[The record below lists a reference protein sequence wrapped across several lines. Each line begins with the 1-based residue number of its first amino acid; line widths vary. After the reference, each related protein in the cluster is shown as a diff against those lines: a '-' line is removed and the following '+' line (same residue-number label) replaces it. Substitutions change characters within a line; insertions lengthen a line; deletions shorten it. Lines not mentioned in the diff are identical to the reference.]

1 MEKRLTAGAV
11 FFVAADFFRVGA
23 AAFMGAAGFS
33 GRAAV
38 FLIVVAFAMG
48 LEVVVVALDFLGCG
62 ASDSSSAFLFLPV
75 DLAAVAFVL
84 AAVGFGLAVLV
95 LGFADLG
102 CFFAAGLAVVTL
114 VLFVFGSSS
123 DSSALRLLPLGLVV
137 VGWAIAGGVG
147 VLRARIEARVGA
159 GAAPASAA
167 SLRGMLT
174 DYAQRVQDL

>member
-1 MEKRLTAGAV
+1 VEKRLTAGAV
-11 FFVAADFFRVGA
+11 FFVAAAFFWVGA
-23 AAFMGAAGFS
+23 VAFMRAAGFS

-75 DLAAVAFVL
+75 DLAAVALVL
-84 AAVGFGLAVLV
+84 AVADCGLAVAGFGLAVLV

-102 CFFAAGLAVVTL
+102 CFFAAGWVVVTL
-114 VLFVFGSSS
+114 VLFAFGSSS

-137 VGWAIAGGVG
+137 V
-147 VLRARIEARVGA
+147 
-159 GAAPASAA
+159 
-167 SLRGMLT
+167 
-174 DYAQRVQDL
+174 D

>member
-11 FFVAADFFRVGA
+11 FFVAAAFFWVGA
-23 AAFMGAAGFS
+23 VAFMRAAGFS

-75 DLAAVAFVL
+75 DLAAVALVL
-84 AAVGFGLAVLV
+84 AVADCGLAVAGFGLAVLV

-102 CFFAAGLAVVTL
+102 CFFAAGWVVVTL
-114 VLFVFGSSS
+114 VLFAFGSSS

-137 VGWAIAGGVG
+137 VG
-147 VLRARIEARVGA
+147 
-159 GAAPASAA
+159 
-167 SLRGMLT
+167 
-174 DYAQRVQDL
+174 

>member
-1 MEKRLTAGAV
+1 VEKRLTAGAV
-11 FFVAADFFRVGA
+11 FFVAAAFFWVGA
-23 AAFMGAAGFS
+23 VAFMRAAGFS

-75 DLAAVAFVL
+75 DLAAVALVL
-84 AAVGFGLAVLV
+84 AVADCGLAVAGFGLAVLV

-102 CFFAAGLAVVTL
+102 CFFAAGWVVVTL
-114 VLFVFGSSS
+114 VLFAFGSSS

-137 VGWAIAGGVG
+137 VG
-147 VLRARIEARVGA
+147 
-159 GAAPASAA
+159 
-167 SLRGMLT
+167 
-174 DYAQRVQDL
+174 

>member
-1 MEKRLTAGAV
+1 
-11 FFVAADFFRVGA
+11 
-23 AAFMGAAGFS
+23 MGAAGFS

-75 DLAAVAFVL
+75 DLATVALVL
-84 AAVGFGLAVLV
+84 AVTGFGLAVLV

-102 CFFAAGLAVVTL
+102 CFAARCVVVTL
-114 VLFVFGSSS
+114 VFFVFGSSS

>member
-11 FFVAADFFRVGA
+11 FFVAAAFFWVGA
-23 AAFMGAAGFS
+23 VAFKGAAGFS

-75 DLAAVAFVL
+75 DLAAVALVL
-84 AAVGFGLAVLV
+84 AVADCGLAVAGFGLALAGFGLEVLI

-102 CFFAAGLAVVTL
+102 CFFAAGWVVVTL
-114 VLFVFGSSS
+114 VLFAFGSSS

-137 VGWAIAGGVG
+137 V
-147 VLRARIEARVGA
+147 
-159 GAAPASAA
+159 
-167 SLRGMLT
+167 
-174 DYAQRVQDL
+174 D

>member
-1 MEKRLTAGAV
+1 VEKRLTAGAV
-11 FFVAADFFRVGA
+11 FFVAAAFFWVGA
-23 AAFMGAAGFS
+23 VAFKGAAGFS

-75 DLAAVAFVL
+75 DLAAVALVL
-84 AAVGFGLAVLV
+84 AVADCGLAVAGFGLALAGFGLEVLI

-102 CFFAAGLAVVTL
+102 CFFAAGWVVVTL
-114 VLFVFGSSS
+114 VLFAFGSSS

-137 VGWAIAGGVG
+137 A
-147 VLRARIEARVGA
+147 
-159 GAAPASAA
+159 
-167 SLRGMLT
+167 
-174 DYAQRVQDL
+174 D

>member
-1 MEKRLTAGAV
+1 VEKRLTAGAV
-11 FFVAADFFRVGA
+11 FFVAAAFFWVGA
-23 AAFMGAAGFS
+23 VAFMGAAGFS

-75 DLAAVAFVL
+75 DFATVALVLAVADCGL
-84 AAVGFGLAVLV
+84 AVAGFGLAVLV

-102 CFFAAGLAVVTL
+102 CFFAAGWVVVTL
-114 VLFVFGSSS
+114 VLFAFGSSS

-137 VGWAIAGGVG
+137 VG
-147 VLRARIEARVGA
+147 
-159 GAAPASAA
+159 
-167 SLRGMLT
+167 
-174 DYAQRVQDL
+174 